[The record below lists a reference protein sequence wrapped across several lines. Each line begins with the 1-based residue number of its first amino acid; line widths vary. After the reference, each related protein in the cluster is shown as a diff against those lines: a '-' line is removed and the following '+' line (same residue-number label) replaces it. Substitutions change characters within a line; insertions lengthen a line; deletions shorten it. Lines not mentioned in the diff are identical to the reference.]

1 MISFRF
7 NLVVIPLLYTCCALK
22 RDEVAFV
29 RYFVKNWKGY
39 DSVNIFSCPENL
51 VVSDWNI
58 LNRQLILSRYID
70 MRRPIDIGRLNED
83 QNCRQVYVV
92 DLQCRESVALIRKF
106 AEEKMFFTFCRSF
119 LFLDSNEDDLWFM
132 EVFKPV
138 LADLD
143 LTVTSDV
150 VYASR
155 FPINGTVDKESEIGV
170 DSFEPDFFLN
180 DIW

>member
-1 MISFRF
+1 MISFRITLF
-7 NLVVIPLLYTCCALK
+7 VIPFLYSCCALK

-29 RYFVKNWKGY
+29 RYFVKEWKGY

-58 LNRQLILSRYID
+58 LNSQLILFRYIN
-70 MRRPIDIGRLNED
+70 MRRPIDIRRMDEER
-83 QNCRQVYVV
+83 NCRQVFVV
-92 DLQCRESVALIRKF
+92 DLQCRESIALIRKF
-106 AEEKMFFTFCRSF
+106 ADEKWFFTFCRSF
-119 LFLDSNEDDLWFM
+119 LFLDSEEDDLWFT
-132 EVFKPV
+132 EVLKPV
-138 LADLD
+138 LIDLD

-155 FPINGTVDKESEIGV
+155 FLINGTIDKESQGEV
-170 DSFEPDFFLN
+170 DSSEPDFFLY